1 MTRRPLVIELKKKHL
16 IHKKQRGDS
25 EALKLETSRYLAMPQ
40 NSTHES
46 YEDNQWQ
53 RADLAEPKPHHK
65 QAQLSGSNA

>member
-1 MTRRPLVIELKKKHL
+1 MTRRPLVIELKKNKKTHL

-46 YEDNQWQ
+46 YEDNQ
-53 RADLAEPKPHHK
+53 
-65 QAQLSGSNA
+65 